1 MFNIFFL
8 MIRRPPRSTL
18 FPYTTLFRSIQRDL
32 PALQNQFAYTKSI
45 GTTDAL
51 VKFSAD
57 IATNLD
63 DANTVAVQALLLDF
77 SKAFDRMRPDLALEK
92 LLSFN
97 LNPTLVRAV
106 HSFFDNRKQRVKYQ
120 KRLSVYDRCQ
130 IGVPQ
135 GAAETY
141 EICR

>member
-1 MFNIFFL
+1 MYTIERVANID
-8 MIRRPPRSTL
+8 TV
-18 FPYTTLFRSIQRDL
+18 
-32 PALQNQFAYTKSI
+32 
-45 GTTDAL
+45 DAL

-92 LLSFN
+92 LLSLN
-97 LNPTLVRAV
+97 VNPTLVRAV

-120 KRLSVYDRCQ
+120 KRLSVYDCCQ